1 LAVYPAVAMRNC
13 RHMPSQAMPEPVT
26 AHINWT
32 IEHAPNAADQVAAV
46 PLVLSA
52 PAAVVEAVEPAPDA
66 SVQPDLA
73 GLTAGDAEM
82 FECMAMAKRASAIDG
97 ADPSW
102 AARVNAEA
110 SGLEALAASLRDP
123 VARGLPHLQQ
133 GQGGETAPPENGD
146 HSWRAR
152 ELERVVAAPSPVLA
166 ADASLDRL
174 RLAQNADVL
183 NMAVELAQDVGAANG
198 GEQMLAHQL
207 AAAHQVGM
215 NLFTAAARD
224 LHRHQTAPSLNTG
237 ALLDAQR
244 SAAVGARVMS
254 SFAQGMA
261 VLDRLRNGNR
271 QVVVVQHTTVNE
283 GGQAVVAGNVAPGG
297 ASAVPAVSRRGGR
310 RK

>member
-1 LAVYPAVAMRNC
+1 MPDPASA
-13 RHMPSQAMPEPVT
+13 Q
-26 AHINWT
+26 INWLV
-32 IEHAPNAADQVAAV
+32 EHAPKAADQVVDV
-46 PLVLSA
+46 PLALNA
-52 PAAVVEAVEPAPDA
+52 PVVVVEAAEPVPDA
-66 SVQPDLA
+66 SAQPDLA
-73 GLTAGDAEM
+73 GLGAGAAEM
-82 FECMAMAKRASAIDG
+82 FEQMAAAKRASAIDG
-97 ADPSW
+97 ADPLW

-133 GQGGETAPPENGD
+133 GQGGETAPAESGD
-146 HSWRAR
+146 HSWRIR

-174 RLAQNADVL
+174 LLAHKADVL
-183 NMAVELAQDVGAANG
+183 NTAVELAQSVGASNG
-198 GEQMLAHQL
+198 GEQMLSHQL

-215 NLFTAAARD
+215 SLFTAAARD

-271 QVVVVQHTTVNE
+271 QVVQVQHVTVNE
-283 GGQAVVAGNVAPGG
+283 GGQALVAGNVAPGG
-297 ASAVPAVSRRGGR
+297 APAVPAGSHRGGR

>member
-1 LAVYPAVAMRNC
+1 VRKRKRHPMQAVPDAAAC
-13 RHMPSQAMPEPVT
+13 T
-26 AHINWT
+26 NWLV
-32 IEHAPNAADQVAAV
+32 EHTPDVADQVID
-46 PLVLSA
+46 A
-52 PAAVVEAVEPAPDA
+52 PAVLTAPVAVIEAVEPGADAPA
-66 SVQPDLA
+66 QPDLT
-73 GLTAGDAEM
+73 GLAAGDAEM
-82 FECMAMAKRASAIDG
+82 FDCMAAAKRASTIDG
-97 ADPSW
+97 ADPLW

-123 VARGLPHLQQ
+123 AARGLPRLRQ
-133 GQGGETAPPENGD
+133 GQGGETAPPEDSD

-152 ELERVVAAPSPVLA
+152 EMERVVAAPSPVLA

-174 RLAQNADVL
+174 LLAHKADVL
-183 NMAVELAQDVGAANG
+183 NMAVELAQDVGASNG
-198 GEQMLAHQL
+198 GERMLSHQL

-215 NLFTAAARD
+215 SLFTAAAHD
-224 LHRHQTAPSLNTG
+224 MHRHQVAPTLNTG

-254 SFAQGMA
+254 AFAQGMA

-271 QVVVVQHTTVNE
+271 QVVQVQHVTVND

-297 ASAVPAVSRRGGR
+297 VPAVPAVSHRGGR

>member
-1 LAVYPAVAMRNC
+1 VPKRKHPLTQAVPDAAAR
-13 RHMPSQAMPEPVT
+13 
-26 AHINWT
+26 INWLV
-32 IEHAPNAADQVAAV
+32 EHAP
-46 PLVLSA
+46 
-52 PAAVVEAVEPAPDA
+52 EPAGHVADVVGSIPAVSAILAPTEQSSGDTA
-66 SVQPDLA
+66 QLVSTPQPDLTGFGA
-73 GLTAGDAEM
+73 GAAEM
-82 FECMAMAKRASAIDG
+82 FEQMAAVKRASAIDG
-97 ADPSW
+97 ADPLW

-123 VARGLPHLQQ
+123 VARGLPRLRQ
-133 GQGGETAPPENGD
+133 GQGGETAPPEDCD

-152 ELERVVAAPSPVLA
+152 EMERVVAAPSPVLA

-174 RLAQNADVL
+174 RLAQKADVL
-183 NMAVELAQDVGAANG
+183 NMAVELAQDVGASNG
-198 GEQMLAHQL
+198 GERMLSHQL

-215 NLFTAAARD
+215 SLFTAAAND
-224 LHRHQTAPSLNTG
+224 LHRHQVAPTLNTG

-244 SAAVGARVMS
+244 SAAVGARVMA

-283 GGQAVVAGNVAPGG
+283 GGQAVVAGTVAPGG
-297 ASAVPAVSRRGGR
+297 APAVPAVSRRGGR

>member
-1 LAVYPAVAMRNC
+1 MAMRNC
-13 RHMPSQAMPEPVT
+13 RHQPTQATPDPV
-26 AHINWT
+26 AARINWLV
-32 IEHAPNAADQVAAV
+32 EHAPNAADQVAAV

-52 PAAVVEAVEPAPDA
+52 PAAVVEPVPDA
-66 SVQPDLA
+66 SAQADLT

-82 FECMAMAKRASAIDG
+82 FECMAAAKRASAVGTDPVWG
-97 ADPSW
+97 AQ
-102 AARVNAEA
+102 ANAEA

-123 VARGLPHLQQ
+123 AARGVPHLQQ

-146 HSWRAR
+146 HSWRIR

-174 RLAQNADVL
+174 RLAQKADVL
-183 NMAVELAQDVGAANG
+183 NMAVELAADVGASNG
-198 GEQMLAHQL
+198 GERMLAHQL
-207 AAAHQVGM
+207 AAAHQIAM
-215 NLFTAAARD
+215 RLFTAADRD
-224 LHRHQTAPSLNTG
+224 LDRHQAAASLNPG

-244 SAAVGARVMS
+244 SAAVGARVMV

-283 GGQAVVAGNVAPGG
+283 GGQAVVAGTVAPGG

>member
-1 LAVYPAVAMRNC
+1 MAMRNC
-13 RHMPSQAMPEPVT
+13 RHQPTQATPDPV
-26 AHINWT
+26 AARINWLV
-32 IEHAPNAADQVAAV
+32 EHAPKAADQVIDAPV
-46 PLVLSA
+46 VLNA
-52 PAAVVEAVEPAPDA
+52 PVVVVEAVEPAPDA
-66 SVQPDLA
+66 PVQPDLA

-146 HSWRAR
+146 HSWRIR
-152 ELERVVAAPSPVLA
+152 EMERVVAAPSPVLA

-183 NMAVELAQDVGAANG
+183 NMAVELAQDVGASNG
-198 GEQMLAHQL
+198 GERMLSHQL
-207 AAAHQVGM
+207 AAAHQLAM
-215 NLFTAAARD
+215 SLFTASAND
-224 LHRHQTAPSLNTG
+224 LHRHQAAPTLNAG
-237 ALLDAQR
+237 ALLEAQR

-254 SFAQGMA
+254 AFAQGMA

-271 QVVVVQHTTVNE
+271 QVVTVQHTTVE
-283 GGQAVVAGNVAPGG
+283 SGGQAVIAGTVTSGG
-297 ASAVPAVSRRGGR
+297 APARSAVSRRGRGA
-310 RK
+310 K

>member
-1 LAVYPAVAMRNC
+1 MPKRKHPRTQAVPDAAAR
-13 RHMPSQAMPEPVT
+13 T
-26 AHINWT
+26 NWLV
-32 IEHAPNAADQVAAV
+32 EHASDSAGQVVDAPV
-46 PLVLSA
+46 VLTA
-52 PAAVVEAVEPAPDA
+52 PVAVVEAVAPVADAPA
-66 SVQPDLA
+66 QPDLA
-73 GLTAGDAEM
+73 GFSAGDAEM
-82 FECMAMAKRASAIDG
+82 FDCMAAAKRAATIDG
-97 ADPSW
+97 ADPLW
-102 AARVNAEA
+102 AAQLNAEA

-123 VARGLPHLQQ
+123 VARGLPRLRQ

-152 ELERVVAAPSPVLA
+152 EMERVVAAPSQVLA
-166 ADASLDRL
+166 TDASLDRL

-183 NMAVELAQDVGAANG
+183 NMAVELAQDVGASNG
-198 GEQMLAHQL
+198 GERMLSHQL

-215 NLFTAAARD
+215 SLFTAATHD
-224 LHRHQTAPSLNTG
+224 LHRHQVAPSLNTG

-254 SFAQGMA
+254 AFAQGMA

-271 QVVVVQHTTVNE
+271 QVVQVQHVTVN

-297 ASAVPAVSRRGGR
+297 GPAVPAVSHRGGR